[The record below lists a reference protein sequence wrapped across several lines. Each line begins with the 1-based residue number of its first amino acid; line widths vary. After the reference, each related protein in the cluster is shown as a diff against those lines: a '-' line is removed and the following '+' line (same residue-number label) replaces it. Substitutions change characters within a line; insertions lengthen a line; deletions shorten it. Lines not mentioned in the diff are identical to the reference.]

1 MLFYF
6 KKVGICSNNSKTT
19 RSKTRKDSRAKC
31 ILKLD
36 ILDILDDS
44 GFSAIIPY
52 TNRFHLF
59 AAGTDYKTM
68 LQKQNPLFTA
78 KSAVLAAK
86 EKIN

>member
-1 MLFYF
+1 M
-6 KKVGICSNNSKTT
+6 
-19 RSKTRKDSRAKC
+19 
-31 ILKLD
+31 
-36 ILDILDDS
+36 DILDDS
-44 GFSAIIPY
+44 GFSPIIPD

-78 KSAVLAAK
+78 KSGVLAAK